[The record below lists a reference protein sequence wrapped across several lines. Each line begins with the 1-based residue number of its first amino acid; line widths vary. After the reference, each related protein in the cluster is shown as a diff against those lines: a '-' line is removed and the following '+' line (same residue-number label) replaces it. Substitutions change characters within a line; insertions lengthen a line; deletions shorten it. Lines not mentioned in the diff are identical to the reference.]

1 MNFIAPGSEIYDFIM
16 NSIGLVALF
25 VYVFI
30 AVTQWR
36 PRSRMTAEEC
46 SNLKL
51 KVAIMMVSDT
61 GRTQVLTSFT
71 AAGPC

>member
-1 MNFIAPGSEIYDFIM
+1 MNFIAPGSGIYDFIM
-16 NSIGLVALF
+16 NSTGLVALF

-36 PRSRMTAEEC
+36 LRSRMTAEEC
-46 SNLKL
+46 SNFKL
-51 KVAIMMVSDT
+51 KVAIMMVSDA
-61 GRTQVLTSFT
+61 GGTQVLTSFT